1 MMHILLVS
9 MLISRLLQDYK
20 FNEVVWEVQFQIKV
34 VMGKTTFILNKFI
47 HVVLYEVMPRYMT
60 SI

>member
-1 MMHILLVS
+1 
-9 MLISRLLQDYK
+9 
-20 FNEVVWEVQFQIKV
+20 
-34 VMGKTTFILNKFI
+34 MGKTTFILNKFI